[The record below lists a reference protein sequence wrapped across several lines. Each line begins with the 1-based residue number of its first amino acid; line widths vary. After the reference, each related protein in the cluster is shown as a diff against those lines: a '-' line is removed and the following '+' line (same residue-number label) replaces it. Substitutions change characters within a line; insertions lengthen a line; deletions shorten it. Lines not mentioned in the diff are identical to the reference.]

1 MLFRLS
7 EDISVNFGKICIPKK
22 RFLIYKNGQKRYGTR
37 ARQMA
42 HRDKLIKGIKKGK
55 KDVDK
60 RDRGVVYY
68 QGTHERV
75 RRTLK
80 IKQRRNK
87 QGKNT
92 LED

>member
-1 MLFRLS
+1 MRLPDLIPMTINS
-7 EDISVNFGKICIPKK
+7 KNFKAYIEKISA
-22 RFLIYKNGQKRYGTR
+22 LILLL
-37 ARQMA
+37 QMA
-42 HRDKLIKGIKKGK
+42 HLAKLIKGIKKGK

-75 RRTLK
+75 QRTLK

-87 QGKNT
+87 QGKKYP
-92 LED
+92 